1 MINYT
6 ERLSALMQDVI
17 ARVEPLAFI
26 RMPEIIVF
34 ARQGRADAAG
44 AFATC
49 HSLNMPTSDPGYY
62 FWRDRASGRLTRRS
76 EWFVTTTPE
85 VYVGS
90 TRIKYLISFALP
102 RFCEQSLTGSRK
114 AAHYDGAD
122 RWIAKLDTVV
132 HELYHIDP
140 RDTGIR
146 QMERT
151 DGTYSP
157 ATHGPLFY
165 SDVAR
170 MVKLYL
176 ASSPRPE
183 MYDFLRFDFAGL
195 EKKYGVRQRRGNDV
209 PQLSVLS
216 TAVRAAAR
224 RSARRSWCAGREAEA
239 VDAAAALH
247 RRRPPRAPL
256 LAGLL
261 ADPPRSDEAGSPVA
275 SAHPLHPHFPARAG
289 RMDELVPPDGNSD
302 VGRTGRD
309 RREEHEV
316 ARRDAAGLDPLAQP
330 VDLAHRARQ
339 RHAVLTEDILHEAAA
354 VEAARVRSPVPIRD
368 TSKRERGGAERVAVG
383 DASPW
388 RRTWCSHPSASAGPW
403 ERARRCA
410 RARTRAG
417 RGEGEQRHRQP
428 APSDLNVRPRGGHV
442 ASIGHAPRP
451 QKARAL
457 SRCRLARYA

>member
-85 VYVGS
+85 VYLGS

-195 EKKYGVRQRRGNDV
+195 EKKYGNVVATTFRNYPSFPQRYAQPLDV
-209 PQLSVLS
+209 QPDGPGVQVVSLKPS
-216 TAVRAAAR
+216 TQ
-224 RSARRSWCAGREAEA
+224 
-239 VDAAAALH
+239 
-247 RRRPPRAPL
+247 PPRYTAGDL
-256 LAGLL
+256 L
-261 ADPPRSDEAGSPVA
+261 
-275 SAHPLHPHFPARAG
+275 
-289 RMDELVPPDGNSD
+289 
-302 VGRTGRD
+302 
-309 RREEHEV
+309 
-316 ARRDAAGLDPLAQP
+316 
-330 VDLAHRARQ
+330 
-339 RHAVLTEDILHEAAA
+339 
-354 VEAARVRSPVPIRD
+354 
-368 TSKRERGGAERVAVG
+368 
-383 DASPW
+383 
-388 RRTWCSHPSASAGPW
+388 
-403 ERARRCA
+403 
-410 RARTRAG
+410 
-417 RGEGEQRHRQP
+417 
-428 APSDLNVRPRGGHV
+428 VRPFSP
-442 ASIGHAPRP
+442 AF
-451 QKARAL
+451 
-457 SRCRLARYA
+457 